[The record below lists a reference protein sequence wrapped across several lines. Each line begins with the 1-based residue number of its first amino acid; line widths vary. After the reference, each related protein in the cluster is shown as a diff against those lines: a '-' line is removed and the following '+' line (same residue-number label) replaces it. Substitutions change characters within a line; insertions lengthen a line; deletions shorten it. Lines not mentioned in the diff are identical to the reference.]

1 MEPTTPPPQSNKSV
15 ELIQNLTAGLT
26 VSFVAISLGAAFG
39 VLSGR
44 GAFAGILSAGVIA
57 FITALFG
64 GTRIQCSGPTAPMT
78 AVTVLLVA
86 FAGDQLLTQLPQAD
100 TNRFINMVLVLTGGI
115 MVLAAL
121 LRLGR
126 FIMLV
131 PKTVISGFMNG
142 IAILIWVD
150 QVKKLFGLGGKDQI
164 EGPLAI
170 NLGVAVCTLV
180 LVFVVPRLVKSY
192 LPKARLLF
200 PGTIVAIVLMTCT
213 VQLLKWDIQFI
224 TLNEQLTSIDD
235 LTALVSDNLPNQ
247 WSWDLILLGLPFAA
261 QLAMLAYLDSLL
273 TALVVDK
280 KLKEKTGSTERTNQN
295 RELAAQGVANA
306 AVSLFGGIPGAQAT
320 IRSVLILNENATLR
334 LAGVSV
340 GVFVAIEMVLFQGYL
355 NLIPQ
360 AVFTGILFKVGYD
373 VFDWPPVV
381 AYLKGFGGAGLPGG
395 DRVPQATGLQV
406 AHWDMLFIGGTA
418 LVTLL
423 VNLNVAVISFT
434 VLFYLIRLATPLP
447 DLHVQ
452 EETGDPGSPASA
464 RSRERETS
472 DSGLE

>member
-1 MEPTTPPPQSNKSV
+1 MEPTTPSPQSNKTV

-78 AVTVLLVA
+78 AVTVLIVA
-86 FAGDQLLTQLPQAD
+86 FAGDQLLTQLPQVD
-100 TNRFINMVLVLTGGI
+100 PDRFINMVLVLTGGI

-150 QVKKLFGLGGKDQI
+150 QVKKLFGLGGKEQI
-164 EGPLAI
+164 AGSLAI
-170 NLGVAVCTLV
+170 NLSVAVCTLV
-180 LVFVVPRLVKSY
+180 LVFVVPRLVKAY

-200 PGTIVAIVLMTCT
+200 PGTIVAIVLMTC
-213 VQLLKWDIQFI
+213 VVHLLKWDIQFI
-224 TLNEQLTSIDD
+224 ALNERLASIDD
-235 LTALVSDNLPNQ
+235 LTKLVSRHIPNQ
-247 WSWDLILLGLPFAA
+247 WSWELILLGLPFAA

-306 AVSLFGGIPGAQAT
+306 FVSLFGGIPGAQAT

-340 GVFVAIEMVLFQGYL
+340 GVFVAIEMVLFQDYL
-355 NLIPQ
+355 SLIPQ

-381 AYLKGFGGAGLPGG
+381 TYLKGFGAGSLSGG
-395 DRVPQATGLQV
+395 DPVPPAAGLQV

-423 VNLNVAVISFT
+423 VNLNVAVVSFA

-447 DLHVQ
+447 DLRVQ
-452 EETGDPGSPASA
+452 EEETGDAGSPASGA
-464 RSRERETS
+464 EP
-472 DSGLE
+472 